1 MNGFLEKKI
10 LFFKEIHYSFGVIFP
25 DLLAT
30 MQADLRKQYLNEIE
44 AIQRRVG
51 GDDESW
57 DSLSLDQTVEEI
69 AQLQRRLAATDD
81 LVLGQENTNN
91 PPNTSEKQAPLDQE
105 ICCPI
110 CFEEMITPKQIL
122 CCSNGHAICS
132 DCIKQ
137 IKACP
142 VCRESF
148 QVKESGGKIPKR
160 NLFAER
166 LVSLYLQSMKKT

>member
-1 MNGFLEKKI
+1 MN
-10 LFFKEIHYSFGVIFP
+10 FP

-81 LVLGQENTNN
+81 LVLGIVS
-91 PPNTSEKQAPLDQE
+91 TSQK
-105 ICCPI
+105 
-110 CFEEMITPKQIL
+110 
-122 CCSNGHAICS
+122 
-132 DCIKQ
+132 IK
-137 IKACP
+137 
-142 VCRESF
+142 
-148 QVKESGGKIPKR
+148 
-160 NLFAER
+160 
-166 LVSLYLQSMKKT
+166 

>member
-1 MNGFLEKKI
+1 M
-10 LFFKEIHYSFGVIFP
+10 
-25 DLLAT
+25 LAT
-30 MQADLRKQYLNEIE
+30 IQADLRKQYLNEIE

-57 DSLSLDQTVEEI
+57 DSLTLDQTVEEI

-81 LVLGQENTNN
+81 LVLDQDKN
-91 PPNTSEKQAPLDQE
+91 PPNTASEKQAPLDQE

-132 DCIKQ
+132 DCIRQ

-148 QVKESGGKIPKR
+148 QIEKAGGKLPKR
-160 NLFAER
+160 NFFAER
-166 LVSLYLQSMKKT
+166 LVSLYMQSLKP

>member
-1 MNGFLEKKI
+1 MT
-10 LFFKEIHYSFGVIFP
+10 EIHYSFGVIFP

-51 GDDESW
+51 GDDECW

-91 PPNTSEKQAPLDQE
+91 PPTFIFLMRIFFKKD
-105 ICCPI
+105 
-110 CFEEMITPKQIL
+110 
-122 CCSNGHAICS
+122 S
-132 DCIKQ
+132 DC
-137 IKACP
+137 P
-142 VCRESF
+142 
-148 QVKESGGKIPKR
+148 
-160 NLFAER
+160 L
-166 LVSLYLQSMKKT
+166 

>member
-1 MNGFLEKKI
+1 MNRFFRKENI
-10 LFFKEIHYSFGVIFP
+10 FFKEIHNSFGVIFP

-81 LVLGQENTNN
+81 LVLGTVS
-91 PPNTSEKQAPLDQE
+91 TSQK
-105 ICCPI
+105 
-110 CFEEMITPKQIL
+110 
-122 CCSNGHAICS
+122 
-132 DCIKQ
+132 IK
-137 IKACP
+137 
-142 VCRESF
+142 
-148 QVKESGGKIPKR
+148 
-160 NLFAER
+160 
-166 LVSLYLQSMKKT
+166 

>member
-1 MNGFLEKKI
+1 M
-10 LFFKEIHYSFGVIFP
+10 
-25 DLLAT
+25 LAT
-30 MQADLRKQYLNEIE
+30 IQADLRKQYLNEIE

-57 DSLSLDQTVEEI
+57 DSLTLDQTKEEI
-69 AQLQRRLAATDD
+69 AQLQQKLAATDD
-81 LVLGQENTNN
+81 LVLDQSDCLVLDQDKNS
-91 PPNTSEKQAPLDQE
+91 PNTAGEKEAPLDQE

-132 DCIKQ
+132 ICIGQ

-148 QVKESGGKIPKR
+148 QGKDGGKKPKR
-160 NLFAER
+160 NFFAER
-166 LVSLYLQSMKKT
+166 IVSLYMESLKP